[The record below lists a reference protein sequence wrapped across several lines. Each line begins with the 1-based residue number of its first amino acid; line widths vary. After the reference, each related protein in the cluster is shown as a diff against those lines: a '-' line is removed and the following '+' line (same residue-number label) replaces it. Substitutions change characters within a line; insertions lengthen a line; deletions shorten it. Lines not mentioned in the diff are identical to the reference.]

1 MNGVICFL
9 GKASSFEEEDG
20 TGVGRNEIRVQVG
33 RGDHGA
39 NFICRAE
46 NEATAEPLQSTVQLS
61 VDRKLFKPH
70 LSYCELKIHEKA
82 THNIYIS
89 SFAVSTKNIPH
100 SLTFCLSY
108 IQTFFKSTLSDWA
121 FFFSVRPFSTEIIEG
136 SQGLESAPVAQGET
150 VSLMCRTYGARPAA
164 TITWY
169 NGTVPF
175 YQQPAGQIALKVTIL
190 VYNPSYL

>member
-46 NEATAEPLQSTVQLS
+46 NEATAEPLQSTVQLN

-89 SFAVSTKNIPH
+89 SFVVYTTLIFIDILFVIHPD
-100 SLTFCLSY
+100 
-108 IQTFFKSTLSDWA
+108 FF
-121 FFFSVRPFSTEIIEG
+121 
-136 SQGLESAPVAQGET
+136 
-150 VSLMCRTYGARPAA
+150 
-164 TITWY
+164 
-169 NGTVPF
+169 
-175 YQQPAGQIALKVTIL
+175 QIHL
-190 VYNPSYL
+190 V